1 MIYQLRLP
9 AYFSAAERWDEWRV
23 HIFLNCDQMPA
34 YQEVMQLIA
43 ENYEDGVRAM
53 ELLGEQRWVEF
64 WSVGGIF
71 IDDSGFSGFAS
82 VGQLRIHQLQGAT
95 DHDAHTASTA

>member
-9 AYFSAAERWDEWRV
+9 AYYSAMERWEGWHV
-23 HIFLNCDQMPA
+23 HIFFNCDQMPA

-43 ENYEDGVRAM
+43 EDYEYAVRAM
-53 ELLGEQRWVEF
+53 SLLGEQRWVKF

-71 IDDSGFSGFAS
+71 IEDSKFSGFAS
-82 VGQLRIHQLQGAT
+82 VGQLRIHQLQGDA